1 MPGREFFVNSEPFFM
16 SDTDAT
22 RLIFQPIVMMPGLIL
37 LGIVIVWL
45 NFLFYKK
52 RLEPLVP
59 LLSGIIRNNWG
70 RAVLQG
76 VWDGKT
82 VEIVLIPAGKNT
94 PPKMQIALKNYYAF
108 NLKISQDSFVYQWSK
123 KLGLMKEV
131 EIGEPEFDKKYF
143 LETNN
148 PQEVISFLTSKKQ
161 DIVKSLN
168 FSQLVFTPQEVRY
181 ILAHYRDE
189 HLQAQQVVDVLQKL
203 SALAG

>member
-1 MPGREFFVNSEPFFM
+1 MLDKKKLEN
-16 SDTDAT
+16 
-22 RLIFQPIVMMPGLIL
+22 LI
-37 LGIVIVWL
+37 
-45 NFLFYKK
+45 
-52 RLEPLVP
+52 P
-59 LLSGIIRNNWG
+59 LLNGTIKTQWG
-70 RAVLQG
+70 RPLLQG
-76 VWDGKT
+76 IWEGKT
-82 VEIVLIPAGKNT
+82 AKISLKPGGRNT
-94 PPKMQIALKNYYAF
+94 PPKLQIALQHYLNFKLTIYTD
-108 NLKISQDSFVYQWSK
+108 NLLYQLAK
-123 KLGLMKEV
+123 KTGLMKEV